1 LGIID
6 VFSRKVMIYKHNN
19 KEAEPILQ
27 NIIEFCLINGF
38 PQEFASDNGPEFKN
52 KNMQNFCIKENI
64 KYINGIPYNPHSQG
78 TIERFHYTIKKY
90 LAKEF
95 ITNGYQKLNFSEV
108 RIRVMNFYNN
118 KKHRLIGMTPNQAA
132 KLTNENDINKVNKIK
147 EKEFNK
153 INLKRT
159 YLETNNSCLL
169 NPNFILIGKSTL
181 IPNYIKKG
189 KYKSKIPVKVLKK
202 AGFGYYKIKFY
213 AKYRSIKNIFKKG
226 AEYIADSKLLK
237 KIKDKT
243 WKSIV
248 SELNNK
254 N

>member
-1 LGIID
+1 
-6 VFSRKVMIYKHNN
+6 
-19 KEAEPILQ
+19 
-27 NIIEFCLINGF
+27 
-38 PQEFASDNGPEFKN
+38 
-52 KNMQNFCIKENI
+52 MQNFCIKENI
-64 KYINGIPYNPHSQG
+64 KYINGIPYYPHSQG

-95 ITNGYQKLNFSEV
+95 ISNDYQKFNFSEV
-108 RIRVMNFYNN
+108 RIKVMNFYNN
-118 KKHRLIGMTPNQAA
+118 KNHRLIGMTPNQAA

-147 EKEFNK
+147 ENEFNK

-159 YLETNNSCLL
+159 YLETDN
-169 NPNFILIGKSTL
+169 
-181 IPNYIKKG
+181 
-189 KYKSKIPVKVLKK
+189 KIQKT
-202 AGFGYYKIKFY
+202 
-213 AKYRSIKNIFKKG
+213 KNTFKKG